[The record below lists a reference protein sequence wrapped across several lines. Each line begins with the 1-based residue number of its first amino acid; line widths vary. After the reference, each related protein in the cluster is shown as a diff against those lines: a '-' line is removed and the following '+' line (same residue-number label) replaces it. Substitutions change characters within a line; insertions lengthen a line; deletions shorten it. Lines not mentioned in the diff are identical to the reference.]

1 MPTTSLWRETAPPIP
16 TDPFEWD
23 GHYDTIVVGAGLTGL
38 ATAVMLARSGMRVLV
53 LEARSVGAVTTGG
66 TTGKVTLLQ
75 GTTLSAIRRHAS
87 DAVLCAYVDGN
98 TAGQGW
104 LLDFLEEQGV
114 AFDVRDAVTYAT
126 TLDGLDR
133 LDAELAAAR
142 VAGLDATEERT
153 TELPF
158 PVEGALTLAGQA
170 QLHPLRALAALAAE
184 LRRLGGRIVEGER
197 VTDVS
202 AAKPAVVT
210 SSSGTSRADQVVIAT
225 GTPILD
231 RGLYFAKVEPT
242 RSYIAAFRVPGDLPK
257 GMHLSAD
264 SPTRSLRTAL
274 DADGRELLLVGGNGH
289 PVGRADSPAEKVAD
303 LTAWAERTF
312 PGAERT
318 HWWSAQDYRS
328 ANRVPFV
335 GWLPRGRG
343 RIYLATGYDKWGM
356 TNAVAAA
363 LSLTADLT
371 GETLEWAR
379 VLHHRVTRPADIA
392 AGVVINAGVGKAA
405 VTEWASAQTA
415 PELGDTPVAEG
426 TGVVGRRGRTP
437 VAVSTVDGRT
447 CALTAICTHL
457 GGVVRWNDAELS
469 WDCPLHGSR
478 FAPDGTVLEG
488 PSTQPLA
495 PAPPLH
501 ADDGRPGD
509 ADSDDVR
516 ADDSPAAS

>member
-1 MPTTSLWRETAPPIP
+1 MPPTSLWLDTSPAIP
-16 TDPFEWD
+16 TDAFEWD

-38 ATAVMLARSGMRVLV
+38 ATALMLARSGMRVLV
-53 LEARSVGAVTTGG
+53 LEARTVGAVTTGN

-75 GTTLSAIRRHAS
+75 GTTLSAIRRHATE
-87 DAVLCAYVDGN
+87 AVLCAYVDGN
-98 TAGQGW
+98 AAGQGW
-104 LLDFLEEQGV
+104 LLDFLEEQAV
-114 AFDVRDAVTYAT
+114 PYQVRDAVTYAT

-142 VAGLDATEERT
+142 VAGLDAVEERT

-170 QLHPLRALAALAAE
+170 QIHPMEVLAALAAE
-184 LRRLGGRIVEGER
+184 FRRLGGRIVERER

-210 SSSGTSRADQVVIAT
+210 SSSGTSRADHVILAT

-231 RGLYFAKVEPT
+231 RGLYFAKVEPS
-242 RSYIAAFRVPGDLPK
+242 RSYLTAFRVPGELPR
-257 GMHLSAD
+257 GMYLSAE
-264 SPTRSLRTAL
+264 SPTRSLRTAHA
-274 DADGRELLLVGGNGH
+274 ADGSELLLVGGNGH
-289 PVGRADSPAEKVAD
+289 PAGRADSPAEKLAE
-303 LTAWAERTF
+303 LTTWAERVF
-312 PGAERT
+312 PGADRT
-318 HWWSAQDYRS
+318 YWWAAQDYRS
-328 ANRVPFV
+328 ANRIPFV

-343 RIYLATGYDKWGM
+343 RVYLATGYDKWGM

-379 VLHHRVTRPADIA
+379 VMHHRVTHPIDIA
-392 AGVVINAGVGKAA
+392 SGVAINAGVGKAA
-405 VTEWASAQTA
+405 VAEWAAAETG
-415 PELGDTPVAEG
+415 PELGEDPIAEG
-426 TGVVGRRGRTP
+426 TGTVGRRGRTP
-437 VAVSTVDGRT
+437 VAVSTVDGTT

-488 PSTQPLA
+488 PATQPLA
-495 PAPPLH
+495 EA
-501 ADDGRPGD
+501 
-509 ADSDDVR
+509 
-516 ADDSPAAS
+516 PAARTEAAGETPA

>member
-1 MPTTSLWRETAPPIP
+1 MPPTSLWIDTSPAIA
-16 TDPFEWD
+16 TDAFEWD

-38 ATAVMLARSGMRVLV
+38 ATALMLARSGMRALV
-53 LEARSVGAVTTGG
+53 LEARTVGAVTTGN
-66 TTGKVTLLQ
+66 TTGKVSLLQ
-75 GTTLSAIRRHAS
+75 GTTLSGIRRHAS
-87 DAVLCAYVDGN
+87 EAVLCAYVDGN
-98 TAGQGW
+98 AAGQGW

-114 AFDVRDAVTYAT
+114 PYQLRDAVTYAT

-142 VAGLDATEERT
+142 IAGLDAVEERT

-170 QLHPLRALAALAAE
+170 QIHPMEVLAALAAE
-184 LRRLGGRIVEGER
+184 FRRLGGRIVEGER

-210 SSSGTSRADQVVIAT
+210 STSGTSRADQVILAT

-231 RGLYFAKVEPT
+231 RGLYFAKVEPS
-242 RSYIAAFRVPGDLPK
+242 RSYLTAFRVPGELPPS
-257 GMHLSAD
+257 MYLSAET
-264 SPTRSLRTAL
+264 PGRSLRTAPA
-274 DADGRELLLVGGNGH
+274 ADGSELLLVGGNGH
-289 PVGRADSPAEKVAD
+289 PPGRADSPAEKLAD
-303 LTAWAERTF
+303 LTTWAEQLF
-312 PGAERT
+312 PGAQRT
-318 HWWSAQDYRS
+318 HWWAAQDYRS
-328 ANRVPFV
+328 ANRIPFV

-343 RIYLATGYDKWGM
+343 RVYLATGYDKWGM

-379 VLHHRVTRPADIA
+379 VMHRRVTRPVDIA
-392 AGVVINAGVGKAA
+392 SGVAINAGAGKAA
-405 VTEWASAQTA
+405 VTEWAAA
-415 PELGDTPVAEG
+415 EAGPELGDEPVAEG
-426 TGVVGRRGRTP
+426 TGTVGRRGRTP
-437 VAVSTVDGRT
+437 VAVSTVDGTT
-447 CALTAICTHL
+447 CALTAICSHL

-488 PSTQPLA
+488 PATQPLA
-495 PAPPLH
+495 EAPA
-501 ADDGRPGD
+501 
-509 ADSDDVR
+509 VR
-516 ADDSPAAS
+516 AEGAAEASA

>member
-1 MPTTSLWRETAPPIP
+1 MPTTSLWLQTAPPIA
-16 TDPFEWD
+16 TDEFEWD

-38 ATAVMLARSGMRVLV
+38 STALMLARSGMRVLV
-53 LEARSVGAVTTGG
+53 LEARTVGAVTTGN
-66 TTGKVTLLQ
+66 TTGKVSLLQ
-75 GTTLSAIRRHAS
+75 GTTLSSIRRHSS

-104 LLDFLEEQGV
+104 LLDFLEEQRV
-114 AFDVRDAVTYAT
+114 PFEVREAVTYAT
-126 TLDGLDR
+126 TLDGLDK

-142 VAGLDATEERT
+142 SAGLEAVQERS

-158 PVEGALTLAGQA
+158 AVEGALTLGGQA
-170 QLHPLRALAALAAE
+170 QVHPLKVLAALAAE
-184 LRRLGGRIVEGER
+184 FRRLGGRIVEGER

-210 SSSGTSRADQVVIAT
+210 STSGTSRADQIVLAT

-242 RSYIAAFRVPGDLPK
+242 RSYVTAYRVPRDIPR
-257 GMHLSAD
+257 GMYLSAD
-264 SPTRSLRTAL
+264 SPTRSLRTAT
-274 DADGRELLLVGGNGH
+274 DEDGTELLLVGGNGH
-289 PVGRADSPAEKVAD
+289 PAGRADSPAKKLAD
-303 LTAWAERTF
+303 LSAWAERLF

-318 HWWSAQDYRS
+318 HWWAAQDYRS

-343 RIYLATGYDKWGM
+343 RVYLATGYDKWGM
-356 TNAVAAA
+356 TNAVASA

-379 VLHHRVTRPADIA
+379 VLHHRVTRPRDLAS
-392 AGVVINAGVGKAA
+392 GVAINAGVGKAA
-405 VTEWASAQTA
+405 LTEWASAEA
-415 PELGDTPVAEG
+415 GRELGDDAVPEG
-426 TGVVGRRGRTP
+426 TGTVGHRGRAP
-437 VAVSTVDGRT
+437 VAVSTVDGTT
-447 CALTAICTHL
+447 CALTAVCSHL

-488 PSTQPLA
+488 PATQPLA
-495 PAPPLH
+495 AAPAL
-501 ADDGRPGD
+501 
-509 ADSDDVR
+509 R
-516 ADDSPAAS
+516 AEEASA